1 MYESRNSHNDLL
13 HIKIKRDNHPTR
25 PLLHNRI
32 LSLAPAVGAGV
43 GHASAVPAVDARGV
57 EGVPARCKRLFVGDD
72 VLETDAAARHR
83 MGLGVA
89 IAELNLYSTGED
101 DPHFLKY
108 T

>member
-1 MYESRNSHNDLL
+1 M
-13 HIKIKRDNHPTR
+13 
-25 PLLHNRI
+25 
-32 LSLAPAVGAGV
+32 
-43 GHASAVPAVDARGV
+43 PAVDARGV
-57 EGVPARCKRLFVGDD
+57 EGVPARRKRLFVRDD

-89 IAELNLYSTGED
+89 MAELNLYSTGED